1 MKKNPLFESGWDDP
15 GVRGEKLAVVQFPT
29 FHIQRLSSFAKAS
42 VSRRY
47 LEPFGLSLP
56 EWRLLTLIAES
67 SPVTFADITT
77 RTLMDKGQVSRTLR
91 ALQRR
96 DLVHVEPAGE
106 RRPAGKRAGG
116 VNPRVLVSMAPAG
129 QALYD
134 QILPV
139 AREHQARLIE
149 LLTPEERRVFLEVV
163 ERIMDFLAKDTE
175 RA

>member
-1 MKKNPLFESGWDDP
+1 LNRNPLFESGWEDP
-15 GVRGEKLAVVQFPT
+15 GAKGEHLAIVQFPT
-29 FHIQRLSSFAKAS
+29 FHLQRLAGYAKAS

-91 ALQRR
+91 SLQRR
-96 DLVHVEPAGE
+96 GLVEVGPAVERKTTGRGA
-106 RRPAGKRAGG
+106 G
-116 VNPRVLVSMAPAG
+116 VNPRVIVTMMPPG
-129 QALYD
+129 NALYA

-149 LLTPEERRVFLEVV
+149 LLSPEERRIFLQVV
-163 ERIMDFLAKDTE
+163 ERLMNFLAEDSRKP
-175 RA
+175 